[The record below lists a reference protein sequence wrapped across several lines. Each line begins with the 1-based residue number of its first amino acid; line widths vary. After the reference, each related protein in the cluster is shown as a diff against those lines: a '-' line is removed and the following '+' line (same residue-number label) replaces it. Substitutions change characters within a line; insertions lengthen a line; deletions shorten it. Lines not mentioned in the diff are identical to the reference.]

1 MAKTILSTHE
11 TKLVITRFF
20 TVYGPFGRPD
30 MSILRFIHWILEN
43 KDVVIYGDGEQRR
56 YFTYIEDV
64 ISLLLKTLNTDN
76 NDTFNV
82 GSNMTTSLNEIIKI
96 IETAANT
103 KARVTNEPR
112 AFRDPDVV
120 LPSLKKS
127 KEILNWEPSVD
138 IQQGIEKTIQW
149 YSLSR

>member
-1 MAKTILSTHE
+1 
-11 TKLVITRFF
+11 
-20 TVYGPFGRPD
+20 

-56 YFTYIEDV
+56 SFTYIEDV
-64 ISLLLKTLNTDN
+64 INLLLKTMNTDN

-103 KARVTNEPR
+103 QARVTNEPR

-149 YSLSR
+149 YLSYQDKIKELKYI